1 MRYYSLILNTSEAEI
16 KENARVNL
24 REYGYDNTFA
34 AVNNYMEKNLKNY
47 HSFCAYREGEHVI
60 FAVFSFDEKFEE
72 CKAAYDHILGLL
84 NDAFQIRK
92 VKEQPEEITM
102 YQFLEDITE
111 AKRRD
116 YLYTFNRLVDAS
128 RLWIYNY

>member
-1 MRYYSLILNTSEAEI
+1 MRYYSLILNTSVAEI

-34 AVNNYMEKNLKNY
+34 VVNNYMEKNLKNY
-47 HSFCAYREGEHVI
+47 HSFCAYRGGEHVI
-60 FAVFSFDEKFEE
+60 FAVFSFDEKLEE
-72 CKAAYDHILGLL
+72 FKAAYDHILGLL

-128 RLWIYNY
+128 RLWIYN